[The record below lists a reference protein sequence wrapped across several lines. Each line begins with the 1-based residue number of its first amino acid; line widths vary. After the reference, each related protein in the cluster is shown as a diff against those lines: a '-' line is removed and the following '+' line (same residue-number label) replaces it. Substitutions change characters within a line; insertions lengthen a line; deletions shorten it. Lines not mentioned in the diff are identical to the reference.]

1 MYTKTP
7 VINTH
12 THTHTQEKKER
23 ERERE
28 REREMLGTDTRSFC
42 AEKIF

>member
-7 VINTH
+7 VINAH
-12 THTHTQEKKER
+12 AHAHAHTQEKR

-28 REREMLGTDTRSFC
+28 REREQLGTDTRSFC

>member
-12 THTHTQEKKER
+12 THTHTQEKR

-28 REREMLGTDTRSFC
+28 REREKLGTDTRSFC
-42 AEKIF
+42 PEKIF